1 MRRILLILVFGYC
14 PVFAQDGDVPL
25 NDESYHF
32 IDRMDVKGLIK
43 DGMPTDIKPYPRETI
58 MGVLRNLSAISGD
71 TLRKRDKIL
80 VERFRFVY
88 DDSYA
93 KTRDS
98 NRHVFKYVFRNRR
111 DLLHYTKKNYKVF
124 FNPVLGLSAGY
135 DRTNNAVSTSFFQNT
150 RGANIRAGLWGK
162 VGVYADITDN
172 QIAFPNF
179 IDRYI
184 RNQKVVFGEGY
195 FKTFKERSFDFFNY
209 RGYITY
215 SPVKQL
221 RIKFGRDRAFWG
233 NGYQSLVLSDHA
245 TDYFLLNLTT
255 RIWKL
260 EYVNHFA
267 QLIDFI
273 PNKPDALGSYPRK
286 YAVYHQLS
294 YRPDRRVSV
303 GLFESIVYASALPN
317 GSRGFEIQY
326 LNPIIFYRAIEQ
338 YIGSSDNASIGLTL
352 KINALKRLQFYGQ
365 LAIDDYNFGQ
375 RKFGKGWWGNKI
387 AWQAGI
393 KYIDVLGL
401 PNLDLHLETNRIRP
415 YTYSHY
421 NAASN
426 YAHYGQHLTH
436 PLGANL
442 HDFHAIVRY
451 SPMADLF
458 LQTVFSYTIV
468 GMDFDNFN
476 FGSNIFLP
484 DLTHNNGEPNP
495 DFNNFTG
502 QGKRLNIQT
511 FWLKVDYRIWR
522 WNAFL
527 FIEGVYRRENENGFA
542 SASISGGV
550 RWNLPRR
557 VARI

>member
-1 MRRILLILVFGYC
+1 
-14 PVFAQDGDVPL
+14 
-25 NDESYHF
+25 
-32 IDRMDVKGLIK
+32 MDVNGYVK
-43 DGMPTDIKPYPRETI
+43 DGMPTDVKPYPRE
-58 MGVLRNLSAISGD
+58 MFVGVLRNLAGGD
-71 TLRKRDKIL
+71 TLGKRDRIL
-80 VERFRFVY
+80 AERYRFVF

-98 NRHVFKYVFRNRR
+98 NKHVFKYVFRNRR

-135 DRTNNAVSTSFFQNT
+135 DRTNNAGSTLFFQNT

-162 VGVYADITDN
+162 VGVYADFTDN
-172 QIAFPNF
+172 QIAFPHF
-179 IDRYI
+179 IDRYV
-184 RNQKVVFGEGY
+184 RNQQVVFGEGY
-195 FKTFKERSFDFFNY
+195 YKLFKQRSFDFFNY

-245 TDYFLLNLTT
+245 TDHLMLNIVT
-255 RIWKL
+255 RLWKL

-273 PNKPDALGSYPRK
+273 PNKPDALGSFPRK
-286 YAVYHQLS
+286 YAVYHQLT
-294 YRPDRRVSV
+294 YRPDRRISI
-303 GLFESIVYASALPN
+303 GLFESIIYASTLPN
-317 GSRGFEIQY
+317 GGRNFEIQY

-338 YIGSSDNASIGLTL
+338 YIGSSDNASLGLTL
-352 KINALKRLQFYGQ
+352 KINALKRFQLYGQ
-365 LAIDDYNFGQ
+365 LVIDDYNFGQ

-393 KYIDVLGL
+393 KYMDVLGL
-401 PNLDLHLETNRIRP
+401 PNLDLQLETNRIRP

-426 YAHYGQHLTH
+426 YTHYGQHLTH

-451 SPMADLF
+451 NPIADLY
-458 LQTVFSYTIV
+458 LQAVFSYTII
-468 GMDFDNFN
+468 GLDYDQLK

-495 DFNNFTG
+495 DFNNFTT
-502 QGKRLNIQT
+502 QGKRADMATL
-511 FWLKVDYRIWR
+511 WLKIDYRIWR

-527 FIEGVYRRENENGFA
+527 FLEGVYRRESENDFSGM
-542 SASISGGV
+542 SVSGGV

-557 VARI
+557 MARM